1 MKGKVFF
8 ALSIMISI
16 LFACNQAAPN
26 KETEQKENVVT
37 ENPNLKLQI
46 YYFHATNRCPT
57 CNSIEENVKKV
68 IESDYKNELD
78 KGIINFTALNI
89 DEIQNKALAVKYLA
103 YGSALH
109 LVQIDNGNER
119 DNDLTDFAF
128 SYSRNKPEFF
138 IEGINDTIN
147 YFLNH

>member
-1 MKGKVFF
+1 
-8 ALSIMISI
+8 MISV
-16 LFACNQAAPN
+16 LLACNQAAPN
-26 KETEQKENVVT
+26 KENEQKVNVVT
-37 ENPNLKLQI
+37 ESPNLKLQI
-46 YYFHATNRCPT
+46 YYFHSTNRCPT

-78 KGIINFTALNI
+78 KGIIKFTALNI
-89 DEIQNKALAVKYLA
+89 DEIQNKAIAVKYLA
-103 YGSALH
+103 YGSAFH
-109 LVQIDNGNER
+109 LVQIDKGNEK

-138 IEGINDTIN
+138 IEEINDTIN